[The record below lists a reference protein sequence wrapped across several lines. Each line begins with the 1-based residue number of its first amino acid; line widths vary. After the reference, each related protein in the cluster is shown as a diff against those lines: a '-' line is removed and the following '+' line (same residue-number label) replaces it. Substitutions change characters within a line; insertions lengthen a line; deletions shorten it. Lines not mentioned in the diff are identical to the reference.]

1 MGEGE
6 GEGNETNLT
15 SPTQWDRVGALF
27 RRPRSSSEND
37 K

>member
-1 MGEGE
+1 MGE

-27 RRPRSSSEND
+27 RRPRSG
-37 K
+37 